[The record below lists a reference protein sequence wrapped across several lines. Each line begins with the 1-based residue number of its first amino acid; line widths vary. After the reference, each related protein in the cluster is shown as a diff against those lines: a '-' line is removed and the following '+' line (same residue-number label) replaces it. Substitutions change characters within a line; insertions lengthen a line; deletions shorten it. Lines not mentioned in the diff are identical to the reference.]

1 MVTLKE
7 IAEACHVSAATVSNI
22 INGKSKASAET
33 TQYVLDTIEKMG
45 YRPNFM
51 ARGLRRQKTKIIAL
65 VVDDIAQFT
74 TPPIIESIMEY
85 CEEVGYHV
93 VMWNL
98 RLYSR
103 WADTWYNQET
113 EYHSIVDP
121 VLDDVLSAQVEGVIY
136 VAGHAR
142 IVRCFRKD
150 FPIPAVMAYAFSD
163 MTEIPSIVLSDAES
177 ACEVN
182 KYLLSKGHKKI
193 GFIGGRVDNHH
204 TQQRL
209 QGYQKAL
216 FEYGI
221 LYNPDLV
228 YYAEWTRET
237 GYKGAKALIEK
248 GVTALFCVSDKMA
261 VGVYD
266 YAEEAGLVIGK
277 DISVAGYDSEEW
289 SDCLNPKLTTTKLPL
304 DKIGRS
310 AAKLLIDRLENGENS
325 DWNFEEP
332 EVIRIPCT
340 FIERNSVGRIDS

>member
-7 IAEACHVSAATVSNI
+7 IAEICNVSAATVSNI

-33 TQYVLDTIEKMG
+33 TQHVLDVVEKMG
-45 YRPNFM
+45 YRPNYM
-51 ARGLRRQKTKIIAL
+51 AQGLRRQKTKTIAL

-74 TPPIIESIMEY
+74 SPPIIESVMEY
-85 CEEVGYHV
+85 CEEVGYRV

-113 EYHSIVDP
+113 AYHSIVDP
-121 VLDDVLSAQVEGVIY
+121 VLDDVLSAQVDGVIY

-142 IVRCFRKD
+142 VVRCFQKK
-150 FPIPAVMAYAFSD
+150 FPIPAIMAYAFSE
-163 MTEIPSIVLSDAES
+163 MPEVPSIVLDDTES

-182 KYLLSKGHKKI
+182 KYLLSKGHKRI
-193 GFIGGRVDNHH
+193 GFIGGRVDNYH

-209 QGYQKAL
+209 LGYQKAL

-221 LYNPDLV
+221 LFDPDLV

-266 YAEEAGLVIGK
+266 YAEQAGLTIGK
-277 DISVAGYDSEEW
+277 DISLAGFDSEEW
-289 SDCLNPKLTTTKLPL
+289 SDCLQPKLTTTMLPL
-304 DKIGRS
+304 DQIGRTS
-310 AAKLLIDRLENGENS
+310 AKLLIERLEDENKAE
-325 DWNFEEP
+325 WNTDTP
-332 EVIRIPCT
+332 QVIRIPCIFT
-340 FIERNSVGRIDS
+340 ERQSVGEI